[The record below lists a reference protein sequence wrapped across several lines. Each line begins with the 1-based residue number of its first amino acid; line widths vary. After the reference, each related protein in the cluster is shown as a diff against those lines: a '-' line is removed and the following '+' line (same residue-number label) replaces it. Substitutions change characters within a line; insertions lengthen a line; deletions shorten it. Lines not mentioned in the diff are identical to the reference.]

1 MNKPASLTAGV
12 CSLCITA
19 TMVAVPPHAAAAE
32 LPAIQH
38 RSVSVLDQPYELT
51 AASQA
56 LQNLL
61 LVAGIP
67 FNNLNTTLT
76 TIGGLTNF
84 VTGLNQALGNIYKG
98 NWDLVPANLQ
108 KAWTDEVAAFQKV
121 LQLPQTLIAYNA
133 KTIQNFIGSLD
144 GGDSSF
150 AGRSLAPTALATA
163 QSDVTNALLVVLGI
177 PFNNLNTTLTTL
189 GGLTNFVTGLNQA
202 LGNIYKGNWDLV
214 PANLQKAW
222 TDEVAALQ
230 KVLQLPRTLITYNI
244 QALQNLVG
252 NLAPASASTFV
263 MSERIHTLALP
274 AALEGAT
281 PTTADEV
288 PVIESEDDSDA
299 AAAVDATET
308 VDAVDAIGVEDS
320 TETADE
326 VDTTVPEAETVTDTT
341 LTTDAPA
348 EDAAKPVTEEASEK
362 PSETITDGDTDKTAD
377 TNASE
382 EGPTYGKHALQDG
395 ASGAT
400 YGKHA
405 LKDDTAES
413 ASSASAD
420 ESSAASGPGRH
431 RKAESD
437 SEGSSASTS
446 SSSSTS
452 SSTSGSS
459 AAA

>member
-32 LPAIQH
+32 LPVVQH
-38 RSVSVLDQPYELT
+38 RTVSVLDQPYELT
-51 AASQA
+51 AASVA

-76 TIGGLTNF
+76 TLGGLTNF

-121 LQLPQTLIAYNA
+121 LQLPQTLITYNT
-133 KTIQNFIGSLD
+133 KTIQNFVNSLGAGGSTL
-144 GGDSSF
+144 
-150 AGRSLAPTALATA
+150 TAKSVASTAAALPTA

-222 TDEVAALQ
+222 TDEVAAFQ
-230 KVLQLPRTLITYNI
+230 KVLQLPQTLINYNV
-244 QALQNLVG
+244 QALQHLFG
-252 NLAPASASTFV
+252 GLAPASVTSTFV
-263 MSERIHTLALP
+263 TSERVHTLALP
-274 AALEGAT
+274 SATAIEGST
-281 PTTADEV
+281 PKTADELT
-288 PVIESEDDSDA
+288 VIEVKDAADGAEALAGSEVESGPETPVDADTAASEDDTVTDS
-299 AAAVDATET
+299 TET
-308 VDAVDAIGVEDS
+308 VDEVDPTVPAQDTAVDSPAEATPEQSSDPAADKPAATD
-320 TETADE
+320 TEKTAEAGDTDEADTADE
-326 VDTTVPEAETVTDTT
+326 GATHGRHS
-341 LTTDAPA
+341 LQGG
-348 EDAAKPVTEEASEK
+348 S
-362 PSETITDGDTDKTAD
+362 
-377 TNASE
+377 
-382 EGPTYGKHALQDG
+382 YGKHARQDD
-395 ASGAT
+395 AADSTAT
-400 YGKHA
+400 
-405 LKDDTAES
+405 
-413 ASSASAD
+413 SSTEGSSTASA
-420 ESSAASGPGRH
+420 PGRH
-431 RKAESD
+431 RKAENGSAD
-437 SEGSSASTS
+437 SATGGA
-446 SSSSTS
+446 
-452 SSTSGSS
+452 G